1 MPQHR
6 RPTATALLLLLLAVL
21 SGPAPAGPVLS
32 GAIPSAHASGAIPAA
47 HTRAASGTTAAVPQ
61 DTRPEI
67 RGPHT
72 VRADSGDTGGTCR
85 PQDLPLNGAEAV
97 VPAGHGDPLT
107 APAATRAAPPAALPP
122 RATAPRSP
130 PAPVAGCAELLPV
143 LRI

>member
-21 SGPAPAGPVLS
+21 SGPTPAGRLLS
-32 GAIPSAHASGAIPAA
+32 GALDSAYA
-47 HTRAASGTTAAVPQ
+47 RAASGTTATVPQ

-67 RGPHT
+67 HDPHT
-72 VRADSGDTGGTCR
+72 ARAGSGDAGGTCR
-85 PQDLPLNGAEAV
+85 PQDLPPGGAEAV
-97 VPAGHGDPLT
+97 VPAGHSDPLT
-107 APAATRAAPPAALPP
+107 APAATRAALPAALPP
-122 RATAPRSP
+122 RATVPRSP

>member
-6 RPTATALLLLLLAVL
+6 RRGAAALLLLLLAVL
-21 SGPAPAGPVLS
+21 SGPALSGPVLS
-32 GAIPSAHASGAIPAA
+32 GAVPSAYA
-47 HTRAASGTTAAVPQ
+47 RAASGTTAAVGQ

-67 RGPHT
+67 HAAHA
-72 VRADSGDTGGTCR
+72 VRADSGDAGGTCR
-85 PQDLPLNGAEAV
+85 PQDLPLKGAEAV

-107 APAATRAAPPAALPP
+107 GPAATRTAPPAALPP
-122 RATAPRSP
+122 PATAPRPP

>member
-21 SGPAPAGPVLS
+21 SGPAPAGQVLS
-32 GAIPSAHASGAIPAA
+32 GAIPTGHA
-47 HTRAASGTTAAVPQ
+47 RAASGATAAASQ

-67 RGPHT
+67 RDPHA
-72 VRADSGDTGGTCR
+72 VRADSGDAGGTCR
-85 PQDLPLNGAEAV
+85 PQDLPLGGAEAV

-107 APAATRAAPPAALPP
+107 APAVTRAAPQAAPP
-122 RATAPRSP
+122 PQATAPRSP

>member
-21 SGPAPAGPVLS
+21 SGPAPVGQILS
-32 GAIPSAHASGAIPAA
+32 GAIPSAQAR
-47 HTRAASGTTAAVPQ
+47 TASGTTAAAPQ
-61 DTRPEI
+61 NTRPEI
-67 RGPHT
+67 RDPHA
-72 VRADSGDTGGTCR
+72 VRADPGDTGGTCR
-85 PQDLPLNGAEAV
+85 PQELPLRGAEAI

-122 RATAPRSP
+122 RTTAPRSP